1 MADSIEGASSPKL
14 NQKFAV
20 ELGAWLTTR
29 FSLLSKQ
36 HNKYEQDDNQSLT
49 GNGPSTGFQDQ

>member
-20 ELGAWLTTR
+20 ELGAWLQRSVLATYLLDSTT
-29 FSLLSKQ
+29 SMSKTIA
-36 HNKYEQDDNQSLT
+36 KA
-49 GNGPSTGFQDQ
+49 